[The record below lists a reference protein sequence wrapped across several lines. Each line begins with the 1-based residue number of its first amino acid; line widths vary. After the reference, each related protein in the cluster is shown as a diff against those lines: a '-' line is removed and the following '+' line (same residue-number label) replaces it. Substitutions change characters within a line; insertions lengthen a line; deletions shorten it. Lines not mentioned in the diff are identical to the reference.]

1 MIINNDR
8 WCISEQAGR
17 DIRNWLKFYQ
27 NTSHYIV
34 YCFNLHCDT
43 MSFHS
48 ISYTRVLIFPYIW
61 NCYRMD
67 EDEVT
72 RPSFWMMWSTCEWL
86 RWWLLDSDA
95 G

>member
-17 DIRNWLKFYQ
+17 DIRNWLKFY
-27 NTSHYIV
+27 H
-34 YCFNLHCDT
+34 
-43 MSFHS
+43 
-48 ISYTRVLIFPYIW
+48 IFPYIW

>member
-27 NTSHYIV
+27 NTSHYI
-34 YCFNLHCDT
+34 
-43 MSFHS
+43 FHS

-72 RPSFWMMWSTCEWL
+72 RPSFWMMWST
-86 RWWLLDSDA
+86 
-95 G
+95 